1 LGKNNAVADS
11 CIVALVRSPEVEAFL
26 HYARVEKGLAS
37 QTLSAYAADLSHF
50 EVWLKEHGL
59 GLLTCSRNDLQEYL
73 LSLYGSDGNGL
84 GARSVARHLVTLR
97 GLFRYLRLDRVRGDD
112 PSEGLESPRA
122 LKPLPRYLSA
132 EEVERVLAAPMAES
146 AHSPGARALQ
156 LRDRAVLELLYA
168 SGLRISELAGLR
180 VTDLDLEHGVVRC
193 RGKGDKERMVPV
205 GRSAVSAV
213 RGYLQRGRPHLSAAH
228 ATTPILFPAPDGGAL
243 SRQALWKRIVHYGR
257 VAAVRCRL
265 TPHLLRHSFATHLLE
280 RGADLRSV
288 QTMLGH
294 ADITTTQIYTQVVTE
309 HMRQVYRSHHP
320 RA

>member
-1 LGKNNAVADS
+1 MADS
-11 CIVALVRSPEVEAFL
+11 RSGSVPRSAAVEAFL
-26 HYARVEKGLAS
+26 HYARVEKGLAA
-37 QTLSAYAADLSHF
+37 QTLSAYAADLAHF
-50 EVWLKEHGL
+50 ETWLQAQGL
-59 GLLTCSRNDLQEYL
+59 GLQDCQRTHLQEYL
-73 LSLYGSDGNGL
+73 LSLYADGRHGL

-112 PSEGLESPRA
+112 PSEALESPRA

-132 EEVERVLAAPMAES
+132 EEVERVLAAPLA
-146 AHSPGARALQ
+146 APAAGPGASALRW
-156 LRDRAVLELLYA
+156 RDRAVLELLYA
-168 SGLRISELAGLR
+168 CGLRISELAGLR
-180 VTDLDLEHGVVRC
+180 VTDLDLERGVLRC
-193 RGKGDKERMVPV
+193 HGKGDKERLVPV
-205 GRSAVSAV
+205 GRSAVAAV
-213 RGYLQRGRPHLSAAH
+213 RGYLERGRPRLATAH
-228 ATTPILFPAPDGGAL
+228 PDSRYLFPAPDGGPL

-265 TPHLLRHSFATHLLE
+265 TPHQLRHSFATHLLE

-309 HMRQVYRSHHP
+309 HVRQVYRAHHP